1 VAKRC
6 EERPRLLLISDD
18 SIYQKYRY
26 MVFDIDISYGR
37 KKYRIFRFITVFKNN
52 IAIFFT
58 DSLLRCVTGKKD
70 YKWAELMVS

>member
-1 VAKRC
+1 
-6 EERPRLLLISDD
+6 
-18 SIYQKYRY
+18 